1 MQDRRGFMKTACT
14 LAACSCPAATLLAQD
29 QATAQPPE
37 PPVDVGRLQW
47 KLAAAEQRF
56 AYLLEAM
63 DDQLGKK
70 TRTRIMEAVGRRCA
84 SHYTELADRFKGNL
98 KGYLDEI
105 QNQWVAKVEW
115 SEDGRTF
122 RVFDKS
128 PTCTCPLVG
137 SNKTST
143 TMCHCSAGWQKATYE
158 RITGA
163 PVEATVEQSVLRGDP
178 QCVYRIQLS
187 KSAAKREDKS

>member
-1 MQDRRGFMKTACT
+1 MQDRRGFVKTACT

-29 QATAQPPE
+29 QATGQPPE
-37 PPVDVGRLQW
+37 SQVDVGKLPW

-137 SNKTST
+137 SGKTST

-158 RITGA
+158 RITGV
-163 PVEATVEQSVLRGDP
+163 PVEAIIEQSVLRGDP
-178 QCVYRIQLS
+178 QCVFRIQVG
-187 KSAAKREDKS
+187 KS